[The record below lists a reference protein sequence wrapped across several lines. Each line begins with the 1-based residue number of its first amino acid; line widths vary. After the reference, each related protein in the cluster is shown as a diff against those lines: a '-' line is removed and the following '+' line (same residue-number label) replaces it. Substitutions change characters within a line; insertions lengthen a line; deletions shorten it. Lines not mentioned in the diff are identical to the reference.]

1 MKDINANQI
10 KSVLAKHLGIETQ
23 DINLDDSLV
32 DELHMKPSD
41 LADFLESLEIQGVDT
56 SKIDFTQIDTV
67 EELIDALTEGIY
79 PQTS

>member
-41 LADFLESLEIQGVDT
+41 LTDFLESLEIQGVDT